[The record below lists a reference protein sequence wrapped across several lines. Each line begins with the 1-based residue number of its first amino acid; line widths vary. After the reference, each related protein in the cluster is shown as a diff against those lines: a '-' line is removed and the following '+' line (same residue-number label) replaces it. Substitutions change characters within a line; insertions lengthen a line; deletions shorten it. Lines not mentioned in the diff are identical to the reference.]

1 MDNPQHSLDEH
12 MDDASLAAFLN
23 LSDEEAAVII
33 PAMRPGGKFEKKR
46 AVFER
51 MASVVADL
59 NMGIVPDGVIVCKPK
74 GAR

>member
-1 MDNPQHSLDEH
+1 MADRSDEM

-23 LSDEEAAVII
+23 LTEAEAAVLI
-33 PAMRPGGKFEKKR
+33 PAMQPGGKLEKKR

-59 NMGIVPDGVIVCKPK
+59 NMGIVPSGVIVCKPK
-74 GAR
+74 C